1 MGNEPS
7 ALRVGDLGMSYALDV
22 RTPVEFDVAKEAPPP
37 DVAVVLWSESGTMV
51 PDSAPVLDDVVVDED
66 KELLDR
72 LAAGDETAFRLLVVR
87 HIDRAYAIALRIVGS
102 AADAEDVVQD
112 TMLKVWTHRGRW
124 QHGRAKFSTWL
135 YRVVSNRCID
145 LRRKPRTENVDVV
158 PEVADSKPDA
168 SSVIERN
175 EMNELLEAAMQRLPE
190 QQRIAVI
197 FSYHEN
203 MSNGEIA
210 AVMDTTVA
218 AVESLL
224 KRGRQQLRE
233 LLRRHE
239 RDIRG
244 AFTDC

>member
-1 MGNEPS
+1 
-7 ALRVGDLGMSYALDV
+7 MSYALDV
-22 RTPVEFDVAKEAPPP
+22 WAPADGVSSKEPEAP
-37 DVAVVLWSESGTMV
+37 DVATLLSSESASTV
-51 PDSAPVLDDVVVDED
+51 PDSAPPGEAAIFDED
-66 KELLDR
+66 KDLLDR
-72 LAAGDETAFRLLVVR
+72 LATGEELAFRLLVER
-87 HIDRAYAIALRIVGS
+87 HIDRAYAIALRIVGN

-145 LRRKPRTENVDVV
+145 IRRKPRTENVDVV
-158 PEVADSKPDA
+158 PEVADGKPDA
-168 SSVIERN
+168 VSVIERA
-175 EMNELLEAAMQRLPE
+175 ELSDLLEGAMQRLPE

-197 FSYHEN
+197 LSYHEN

-210 AVMDTTVA
+210 EVMDTTVA

-224 KRGRQQLRE
+224 KRGRQHLRDM
-233 LLRRHE
+233 LRRHE

>member
-1 MGNEPS
+1 
-7 ALRVGDLGMSYALDV
+7 MSYALDV
-22 RTPVEFDVAKEAPPP
+22 RAPAEPEP
-37 DVAVVLWSESGTMV
+37 GKAAAAPADDASVPWSESAATV
-51 PDSAPVLDDVVVDED
+51 PDSAPVESAVFDED
-66 KELLDR
+66 KDLLDR
-72 LAAGDETAFRLLVVR
+72 LATGDEAAFRLLVVR
-87 HIDRAYAIALRIVGS
+87 HIDRAYAIALRIIGDR
-102 AADAEDVVQD
+102 ADAEDVVQD
-112 TMLKVWTHRGRW
+112 TILIWTHRGQW

-145 LRRKPRTENVDVV
+145 LRRKPRTENVDAV
-158 PEVADSKPDA
+158 PEVADEQPDA

-175 EMNELLEAAMQRLPE
+175 EVTDLLEAAIRRLPE

-197 FSYHEN
+197 LSYHEN

-210 AVMDTTVA
+210 EVMDTTVS

>member
-1 MGNEPS
+1 MGYAVDVWAPPEAEATTTVPTEATLPVMPS
-7 ALRVGDLGMSYALDV
+7 ATLAPDNP
-22 RTPVEFDVAKEAPPP
+22 PVAADIVF
-37 DVAVVLWSESGTMV
+37 
-51 PDSAPVLDDVVVDED
+51 DED
-66 KELLDR
+66 SELLDR
-72 LAAGDETAFRLLVVR
+72 LATGDEAAFRTLVER
-87 HIDRAYAIALRIVGS
+87 HIDRAYAIALRIIGN

-112 TMLKVWTHRGRW
+112 TMLKIWSHRGRW

-145 LRRKPRTENVDVV
+145 LRRKPRSEDVDAV
-158 PEVADSKPDA
+158 PEMADPQPDA
-168 SSVIERN
+168 SAMIERN
-175 EMNELLEAAMQRLPE
+175 EVRDLLEGAMQRLPE
-190 QQRIAVI
+190 QQRLAVI
-197 FSYHEN
+197 LSYHEN

-210 AVMDTTVA
+210 EVMDSTVA

-239 RDIRG
+239 RDICR

>member
-1 MGNEPS
+1 MTAIAPVDAIVPVTPS
-7 ALRVGDLGMSYALDV
+7 VPLA
-22 RTPVEFDVAKEAPPP
+22 
-37 DVAVVLWSESGTMV
+37 
-51 PDSAPVLDDVVVDED
+51 PDSTPEMADVVYDED
-66 KELLDR
+66 SELLDK
-72 LAAGDETAFRLLVVR
+72 LATGDEVAFRTLVER
-87 HIDRAYAIALRIVGS
+87 HIDRAYAIALRIVGN

-112 TMLKVWTHRGRW
+112 TMLKIWSHRGRW

-158 PEVADSKPDA
+158 PEVADTQLDA
-168 SSVIERN
+168 STVIERN
-175 EMNELLEAAMQRLPE
+175 EIGNLLELAMQRLPE
-190 QQRIAVI
+190 QQRVAVI
-197 FSYHEN
+197 LSYHEN

-210 AVMDTTVA
+210 EVMDTTVA

-233 LLRRHE
+233 LLKRHE
-239 RDIRG
+239 RDLRG

>member
-1 MGNEPS
+1 
-7 ALRVGDLGMSYALDV
+7 MSYALDV
-22 RTPVEFDVAKEAPPP
+22 TAAVEVEATAAAAAPVEAAAPWSNVPTVADAGP
-37 DVAVVLWSESGTMV
+37 
-51 PDSAPVLDDVVVDED
+51 LDTVEIQDED

-72 LAAGDETAFRLLVVR
+72 LAAGDEAAVRALVER
-87 HIDRAYAIALRIVGS
+87 HVDRAYAIALRIVGN

-158 PEVADSKPDA
+158 PEVADTQLDA
-168 SSVIERN
+168 STVIERN
-175 EMNELLEAAMQRLPE
+175 EIGNLLEVAMQRLPE
-190 QQRIAVI
+190 QQRVAVI
-197 FSYHEN
+197 LSYHEN

-210 AVMDTTVA
+210 EVMDTTVA

-233 LLRRHE
+233 MLKRHE
-239 RDIRG
+239 RDLRG

>member
-1 MGNEPS
+1 
-7 ALRVGDLGMSYALDV
+7 MSYALDV
-22 RTPVEFDVAKEAPPP
+22 RAPAELEQGKAAAAPDEAT
-37 DVAVVLWSESGTMV
+37 VVPSAMVPWSESAATV
-51 PDSAPVLDDVVVDED
+51 PDSAPVADGMVFDED

-72 LAAGDETAFRLLVVR
+72 LATSDEAAFRLLVAR
-87 HIDRAYAIALRIVGS
+87 HIDRAYAIALRIVGNT
-102 AADAEDVVQD
+102 ADAEDVVQD
-112 TMLKVWTHRGRW
+112 TMLKVWTHRGQW

-145 LRRKPRTENVDVV
+145 LRRKPRTENVDAV
-158 PEVADSKPDA
+158 PEVADKQPDA
-168 SSVIERN
+168 SSVLERN
-175 EMNELLEAAMQRLPE
+175 EVNDLLEAAMQRLPE

-197 FSYHEN
+197 LSYHES
-203 MSNGEIA
+203 MSNGDIA
-210 AVMDTTVA
+210 EVMDTTVS